1 MLLVPTIPATD
12 ATFLLPGV
20 DRTQV
25 CSILTPN
32 VRSGTMRPPAAV
44 FRARAFARSLRLTAT
59 VSVADEP
66 PAAPVLPEPVRVATA
81 APAVARFPRIAV
93 HWVPYHGVTG
103 SDGAIR
109 AAHRVR
115 PSTGRLT
122 GCGPLSSMVST
133 RAALLCR

>member
-32 VRSGTMRPPAAV
+32 VRSGTMRQPAVV

-66 PAAPVLPEPVRVATA
+66 PAAPVLYVPRRLATSA
-81 APAVARFPRIAV
+81 QAVARFPRCAV
-93 HWVPYHGVTG
+93 HWVPYHGVTA
-103 SDGAIR
+103 SDRTIGA
-109 AAHRVR
+109 ADHPCPPTV
-115 PSTGRLT
+115 PLT
-122 GCGPLSSMVST
+122 GCGPLCSMVST